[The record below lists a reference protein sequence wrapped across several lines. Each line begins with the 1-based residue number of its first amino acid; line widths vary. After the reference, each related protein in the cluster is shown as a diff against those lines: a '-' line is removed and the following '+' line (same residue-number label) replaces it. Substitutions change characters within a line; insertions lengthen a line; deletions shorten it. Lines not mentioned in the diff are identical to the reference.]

1 MDHLCTIGGSS
12 LRRGKIMSHRIDG
25 IISRQNA
32 ISEGNGGSLNLPSY
46 ESYAI
51 CNLRGGIGKTSLTF
65 NLSYLT
71 DNLLIVDT
79 CPQGNLSYFYDSS
92 YYQNVGTTV
101 NDMLLPYFFNGL
113 ARASRVG
120 QRISATNPFF
130 RGKNSFFLPSSSELY
145 TLPSQM
151 ANAIAGANQLP
162 AAQKATV
169 IDSLLYSLKVELLRE
184 QTETETNKFLIDTSP
199 FFSGCTH
206 LAWHAVDALI
216 IPVRN
221 DKQSINS
228 LSLLL
233 RTLSN
238 PGSEFRRTMPTDM
251 HTPKIQMIVLT
262 GCGWTTRA
270 GARNEPNQQTKV
282 FLEEV
287 YDIVSRNIAHF
298 TTNNPDNHIVLS
310 DDFLGSGRISSA
322 LSKPIELMNPGDSA
336 RINRIKTDV
345 NGSVDKIK
353 NQLRFISDNI
363 W

>member
-1 MDHLCTIGGSS
+1 MT
-12 LRRGKIMSHRIDG
+12 RKIDT

-32 ISEGNGGSLNLPSY
+32 ISLGNGESLSLPMFSN
-46 ESYAI
+46 YAI

-71 DNLLIVDT
+71 DNLLAVDT
-79 CPQGNLSYFYDSS
+79 CPQGNLSYFYDSR
-92 YYQNVGTTV
+92 YYQNVSTTV
-101 NDMLLPYFFNGL
+101 NDMLLPYFFAGL
-113 ARASRVG
+113 NRASRVAQNIG
-120 QRISATNPFF
+120 ATNEYF
-130 RGKNSFFLPSSSELY
+130 RQKNSFFMPSSSELY

-151 ANAIAGANQLP
+151 ANAIAGANQLTSP
-162 AAQKATV
+162 QKVAV
-169 IDSLLYSLKVELLRE
+169 IDSLLYSLKTEISRE
-184 QTETETNKFLIDTSP
+184 QQETKTNKCLIDTSP

-206 LAWHAVDALI
+206 LAWHAVDAMI
-216 IPVRN
+216 VPVKT

-233 RTLSN
+233 KTLSN
-238 PGSEFRRTMPTDM
+238 PGSEFRRTMPSDM

-287 YDIVSRNIAHF
+287 HDIVSRNIGHF
-298 TTNNPDNHIVLS
+298 TTDNPDNHIVLS
-310 DDFLGSGRISSA
+310 DDFLGCGRISSA
-322 LSKPIELMNPGDSA
+322 LSKPIELMNAGDSH

-353 NQLRFISDNI
+353 NQLKFISDNI
-363 W
+363 WV

>member
-1 MDHLCTIGGSS
+1 MS
-12 LRRGKIMSHRIDG
+12 RRVET

-32 ISEGNGGSLNLPSY
+32 ISEGRGDDLQLPTYS
-46 ESYAI
+46 SYAI
-51 CNLRGGIGKTSLTF
+51 CNLRGGIGKTSLAF

-71 DNLLIVDT
+71 DDLLAVDT
-79 CPQGNLSYFYDSS
+79 CPQGNLSYFYDNS
-92 YYQNVGTTV
+92 YYQNVSTTV
-101 NDMLLPYFFNGL
+101 NDMLLPYFFMGL
-113 ARASRVG
+113 ARASRVA
-120 QRISATNPFF
+120 QRISATNNFF
-130 RGKNSFFLPSSSELY
+130 SGKNSYFLPSSSELY

-151 ANAIAGANQLP
+151 ANAIAGANQLSG
-162 AAQKATV
+162 AQKVTV
-169 IDSLLYSLKVELLRE
+169 IDSLLYALKTEISRE
-184 QTETETNKFLIDTSP
+184 QQETETSKCLIDTSP

-206 LAWHAVDALI
+206 LAWHAVDAMI
-216 IPVRN
+216 VPVRT

-233 RTLSN
+233 KTLSN
-238 PGSEFRRTMPTDM
+238 PSSEFRRTMPSDN
-251 HTPKIQMIVLT
+251 HTPKIQMVVLT

-287 YDIVSRNIAHF
+287 FDIVSRNIAHF

-322 LSKPIELMNPGDSA
+322 LSKPIELMNPGDTT
-336 RINRIKTDV
+336 RIHRIKTDV

-353 NQLRFISDNI
+353 NQLRFISQNI

>member
-1 MDHLCTIGGSS
+1 
-12 LRRGKIMSHRIDG
+12 MSARIDG
-25 IISRQNA
+25 IISRQND
-32 ISEGNGGSLNLPSY
+32 ISEGGGDSLGLPAF

-51 CNLRGGIGKTSLTF
+51 CNLRGGIGKTSLVF
-65 NLSYLT
+65 NLSYLA
-71 DNLLIVDT
+71 DDILAVDT
-79 CPQGNLSYFYDSS
+79 CPQGNLSYFYDNG
-92 YYQNVGTTV
+92 YYQNVSTTV
-101 NDMLLPYFFNGL
+101 NDMLLPYFFSGL
-113 ARASRVG
+113 ARASGVA
-120 QRISATNPFF
+120 QRISATNKFF
-130 RGKNSFFLPSSSELY
+130 SGKNSYFLPSSSELY

-151 ANAIAGANQLP
+151 ANAIAGANVLP
-162 AAQKATV
+162 TPQKTTV
-169 IDSLLYSLKVELLRE
+169 IDNLLYSLKTEISRE
-184 QTETETNKFLIDTSP
+184 QEQTSTSKCLIDTSP

-216 IPVRN
+216 VPVRT

-228 LSLLL
+228 LALLL
-233 RTLSN
+233 KTLSN

-251 HTPKIQMIVLT
+251 HAPKIQMVVLT

-287 YDIVSRNIAHF
+287 YDIVSRNIVHF
-298 TTNNPDNHIVLS
+298 TTNDPDNHIVLS

-322 LSKPIELMNPGDSA
+322 LSKPIQLMNPGDSA

-353 NQLRFISDNI
+353 NQLSFISKNL

>member
-1 MDHLCTIGGSS
+1 
-12 LRRGKIMSHRIDG
+12 MSNRINT
-25 IISRQNA
+25 IISRQNN
-32 ISEGNGGSLNLPSY
+32 ISEGNGSRLDLPSFNN
-46 ESYAI
+46 YAI
-51 CNLRGGIGKTSLTF
+51 CNLRGGIGKTSLAF

-71 DNLLIVDT
+71 DDLLTVDT
-79 CPQGNLSYFYDSS
+79 CPQGNLSYFYDNG
-92 YYQNVGTTV
+92 YYQNVATTV

-113 ARASRVG
+113 ARASRVAQHIG
-120 QRISATNPFF
+120 ATNRFF
-130 RGKNSFFLPSSSELY
+130 SNKRSYFLPSSTELY

-162 AAQKATV
+162 TAQKNTV
-169 IDSLLYSLKVELLRE
+169 IDNMLYSLKTEITRE
-184 QTETETNKFLIDTSP
+184 QTETNTNRCLIDTSP

-206 LAWHAVDALI
+206 LAWHAVDSLV
-216 IPVRN
+216 IPVRT

-238 PGSEFRRTMPTDM
+238 PGSEFRRTMPTDN
-251 HTPKIQMIVLT
+251 HTPKIQLIVLT

-287 YDIVSRNIAHF
+287 FDIVSRNIGHF
-298 TTNNPDNHIVLS
+298 TTSDPNNHIVLS

-353 NQLRFISDNI
+353 NQLRYISSNL

>member
-1 MDHLCTIGGSS
+1 
-12 LRRGKIMSHRIDG
+12 MSRRIDT
-25 IISRQNA
+25 IISRQNN
-32 ISEGNGGSLNLPSY
+32 ISVGTGDSLDLPPY
-46 ESYAI
+46 DGYAI
-51 CNLRGGIGKTSLTF
+51 CNLRGGIGKTSLAF

-71 DNLLIVDT
+71 NDLLTVDT
-79 CPQGNLSYFYDSS
+79 CPQGNLSYFFDND
-92 YYQNVGTTV
+92 YYQNVSTTV
-101 NDMLLPYFFNGL
+101 NDMLLPYFFSGL
-113 ARASRVG
+113 ARASRVA
-120 QRISATNPFF
+120 QRISATNSFF
-130 RGKNSFFLPSSSELY
+130 SGKNSYFLPSSSELY
-145 TLPSQM
+145 TLPSQI

-162 AAQKATV
+162 AAQKNTV
-169 IDSLLYSLKVELLRE
+169 IDALLYSLKTEILRE
-184 QTETETNKFLIDTSP
+184 QQETKTNKCIIDTSP

-216 IPVRN
+216 VPVRT

-233 RTLSN
+233 KTLSN

-251 HTPKIQMIVLT
+251 HTPKIQMVVLT

-298 TTNNPDNHIVLS
+298 TTNDPNSHIVLS

-322 LSKPIELMNPGDSA
+322 LSKPIELMNPGDST

-353 NQLRFISDNI
+353 NQLNFISSNL

>member
-1 MDHLCTIGGSS
+1 MAHFLTDA
-12 LRRGKIMSHRIDG
+12 
-25 IISRQNA
+25 IIARQNA
-32 ISEGNGGSLNLPSY
+32 ISEGQGVPLGLPQFDR
-46 ESYAI
+46 YAI
-51 CNLRGGIGKTSLTF
+51 CNLRGGIGKTSLAF

-71 DNLLIVDT
+71 NDLLVADT
-79 CPQGNLSYFYDSS
+79 CPQGNLSYFYDNN
-92 YYQNVGTTV
+92 YYQNVSTTV
-101 NDMLLPYFFNGL
+101 NDMLLPYFFSGL
-113 ARASRVG
+113 GRASRVAQFIG
-120 QRISATNPFF
+120 ATNSFF
-130 RGKNSFFLPSSSELY
+130 ANKNSYFLPSSTELY

-151 ANAIAGANQLP
+151 ANAISGSNQLTGP
-162 AAQKATV
+162 QKVAV
-169 IDSLLYSLKVELLRE
+169 VDSLLYALKTEIARE
-184 QTETETNKFLIDTSP
+184 QQETGTSKVLIDTSP

-216 IPVRN
+216 VPVRT

-233 RTLSN
+233 RTLTN
-238 PGSEFRRTMPTDM
+238 PASEFRRTMPSDQ
-251 HTPKIQMIVLT
+251 HAPKIQMIVLT

-287 YDIVSRNIAHF
+287 RDIVGRNIGHF
-298 TTNNPDNHIVLS
+298 TTNDPDKHIVLS
-310 DDFLGSGRISSA
+310 DDFLGSGRVSSA

-345 NGSVDKIK
+345 NPSVGKIK
-353 NQLRFISDNI
+353 NQLRFISSNL

>member
-1 MDHLCTIGGSS
+1 
-12 LRRGKIMSHRIDG
+12 MSNNIDA
-25 IISRQNA
+25 IISRQND
-32 ISEGNGGSLNLPSY
+32 ISEGHGTLLGLPSFK
-46 ESYAI
+46 SYTI
-51 CNLRGGIGKTSLTF
+51 CNLRGGIGKTSLAF

-71 DNLLIVDT
+71 DNLLVVDT
-79 CPQGNLSYFYDSS
+79 CPQGNLSYFFDNG
-92 YYQNVGTTV
+92 YYQNVSTTV
-101 NDMLLPYFFNGL
+101 NDMLLSYFFNGL
-113 ARASRVG
+113 ARASRVA
-120 QRISATNPFF
+120 QRIGATNKFF
-130 RGKNSFFLPSSSELY
+130 SSKNSYFLPSSSELY

-162 AAQKATV
+162 VTQKNTV
-169 IDSLLYSLKVELLRE
+169 IDNLLYSLKSEISRE
-184 QTETETNKFLIDTSP
+184 QQETNTDKCIIDTSP

-216 IPVRN
+216 IPVRT

-233 RTLSN
+233 KTLSN
-238 PGSEFRRTMPTDM
+238 PGNEFLRTMPTDK
-251 HTPKIQMIVLT
+251 HSPKIQLIVLT

-287 YDIVSRNIAHF
+287 YDIVNRNIVHF
-298 TTNNPDNHIVLS
+298 TTNIPDNHIVLS

-322 LSKPIELMNPGDSA
+322 LSKPIELMNPGDSM
-336 RINRIKTDV
+336 RINRVKTEV

-353 NQLRFISDNI
+353 NQLSYISKNL